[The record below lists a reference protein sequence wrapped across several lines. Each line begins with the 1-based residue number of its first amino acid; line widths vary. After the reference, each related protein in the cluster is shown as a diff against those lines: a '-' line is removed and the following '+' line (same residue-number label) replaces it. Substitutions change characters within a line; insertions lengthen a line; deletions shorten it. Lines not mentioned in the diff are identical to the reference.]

1 MTPTTILI
9 AEDHTLVRAGIR
21 ALLEKLEGVQVV
33 GDVSDGLEAVKF
45 CAEQPPDVL
54 LMDIAMP
61 GLNGLE
67 ATQRIM
73 DNQPAIR
80 ILILSMYANE
90 AYMNQAMGAGAAGYL
105 LKGATT
111 DEFKLAIATVRKGGT
126 YLTPAMTKYLI
137 DCRRQGVDPEEG
149 PLAKLSSRQREVLQ
163 LIAEGYSAKDIA
175 TRLDLSVRTVE
186 THRAQ
191 LMARLDIHDVAGLV
205 RLAVRTGLVSVEA

>member
-1 MTPTTILI
+1 MTATTILI

-21 ALLEKLEGVQVV
+21 ALLEKLDGVQVV

-45 CAEQPPDVL
+45 CAVHPPDVL
-54 LMDIAMP
+54 LMDISMP

-73 DNQPAIR
+73 DDQPAIR

-105 LKGATT
+105 LKGATI
-111 DEFKLAIATVRKGGT
+111 DEFKLAIATVRKGDT

-175 TRLDLSVRTVE
+175 SRLDLSVRTVE

-191 LMARLDIHDVAGLV
+191 LMTKLDIHDVAGLV
-205 RLAVRTGLVSVEA
+205 RLAVRTGLVSVES

>member
-1 MTPTTILI
+1 MTAATILI

-21 ALLEKLEGVQVV
+21 ALLEKLDGVQVV

-45 CAEQPPDVL
+45 CTEHPPDVL
-54 LMDIAMP
+54 LMDISMP

-73 DNQPAIR
+73 AEQSGIR

-90 AYMNQAMGAGAAGYL
+90 AYMNQALGSGAAGYL

-111 DEFKLAIATVRKGGT
+111 DEFKLAIATVLKGET
-126 YLTPAMTKYLI
+126 YLTPAMTKYLL
-137 DCRRQGVDPEEG
+137 DCRRQGVNPEEG
-149 PLAKLSSRQREVLQ
+149 PLAMLTSRQREVLQ
-163 LIAEGYSAKDIA
+163 LIAEGHSAKDIA
-175 TRLDLSVRTVE
+175 SRLELSVRTVE

-191 LMARLDIHDVAGLV
+191 LMTRLDIHDVAGLV
-205 RLAVRTGLVSVEA
+205 RLAVRTGLVSVEG

>member
-54 LMDIAMP
+54 LMDISMP

-73 DNQPAIR
+73 DDQPAVR
-80 ILILSMYANE
+80 ILILSMFANE

-105 LKGATT
+105 LKGATI
-111 DEFKLAIATVRKGGT
+111 DEFKLAIATVRRGET

-137 DCRRQGVDPEEG
+137 DCRRQGIDPEEG

-191 LMARLDIHDVAGLV
+191 LMTKLDIHDVAGLV
-205 RLAVRTGLVSVEA
+205 RLAVRTGLVSVEG

>member
-21 ALLEKLEGVQVV
+21 ALLEKLDGVQVV

-45 CAEQPPDVL
+45 CAEQMPDVL
-54 LMDIAMP
+54 LMDISMP

-73 DNQPAIR
+73 DSQPAVR

-90 AYMNQAMGAGAAGYL
+90 AYMNQAMAAGAAGYL

-111 DEFKLAIATVRKGGT
+111 DEFKLAIATVRRGDT
-126 YLTPAMTKYLI
+126 YLTPAMTQYLI
-137 DCRRQGVDPEEG
+137 DCRRQGIDPEEG
-149 PLAKLSSRQREVLQ
+149 PLVKLSSRQREVLQ

-191 LMARLDIHDVAGLV
+191 LMTRLDIHDVAGLV
-205 RLAVRTGLVSVEA
+205 RLAVRTGLVSVES